1 MAMALKK
8 TTRATACLVA
18 VIMAAGVVS
27 GVSYAEEEQE
37 DSYYL
42 SQMRDLANGKKGEPQ
57 VDVPASK
64 AELMA
69 ETDLKEM
76 AKAAVE
82 MEDIDNITPSLD
94 KPALPAL
101 KPDL

>member
-8 TTRATACLVA
+8 TNRVTACFVTIMIALG
-18 VIMAAGVVS
+18 VIS

-42 SQMRDLANGKKGEPQ
+42 SQMRDLANGKKGAPQ
-57 VDVPASK
+57 VEVPASK

-69 ETDLKEM
+69 ETDLEEM

-82 MEDIDNITPSLD
+82 VEKIDDITPALD